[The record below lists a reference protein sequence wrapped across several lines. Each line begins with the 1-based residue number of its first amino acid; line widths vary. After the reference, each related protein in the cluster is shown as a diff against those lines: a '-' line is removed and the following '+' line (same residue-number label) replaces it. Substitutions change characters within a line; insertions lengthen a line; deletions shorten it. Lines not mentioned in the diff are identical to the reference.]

1 MYITEKRFAEIGERI
16 VTTRTERDHFDP
28 NNFNHQLIVAGM
40 TSCIT
45 DEGMTMHET
54 LELLEDIKRQVA
66 PALLQIQ
73 REEREKGAGA

>member
-1 MYITEKRFAEIGERI
+1 MSQTPK
-16 VTTRTERDHFDP
+16 TKFDP
-28 NNFNHQLIVAGM
+28 KNFNHQLIVAGM
-40 TSCIT
+40 TSCVT

-73 REEREKGAGA
+73 REERQKGAGA